1 MRYISVKEA
10 AEKWGI
16 STRRVQALCECERI
30 TGIYRLGNAWAIPE
44 DAHKPIDARTKIA
57 KAYKENAVNK

>member
-16 STRRVQALCECERI
+16 STRRVQALCECKRI
-30 TGIYRLGNAWAIPE
+30 TGIFRLGNAWAIPG
-44 DAHKPIDARTKIA
+44 DALKPIDARTKIA
-57 KAYKENAVNK
+57 KSYKESTDK

>member
-1 MRYISVKEA
+1 MSVREA

-30 TGIYRLGNAWAIPE
+30 AGLYRLGNAWAIPV
-44 DAHKPIDARTKIA
+44 DTLKPVDARTKNA
-57 KAYKENAVNK
+57 KVCKEKAANNK